1 MSNLIL
7 CPAMNKDRAALV
19 STLSILFIL
28 SVTNVPMELYS
39 AVNYFTHVYKKL
51 TFLLSE
57 FDIFQIYILVLLL
70 HYVAQAYIFSI
81 ISF

>member
-1 MSNLIL
+1 
-7 CPAMNKDRAALV
+7 MNKDRAALV